1 MSIAQEL
8 AKRIHAIQFEDLP
21 VEVVPLART
30 AMLDAVGTSVSIS
43 KLPLVSPEAAAL
55 PAESV

>member
-21 VEVVPLART
+21 AEVVPLART
-30 AMLDAVGTSVSIS
+30 ALLEAVGYTFLGSS
-43 KLPLVSPEAAAL
+43 E
-55 PAESV
+55 EM